1 MDTNETTN
9 TNELVVTIKIPMR
22 FYEDHIERG
31 CEEGTI
37 IKVLASHY
45 IMELTESAYYDLKSD
60 ADSHMD
66 GGESFEFGMQWLVSS
81 ARATYR
87 AICRDVPGG
96 FTENAHLSIEN
107 RKSLNEVRF
116 GQPTTKGN

>member
-1 MDTNETTN
+1 MTTEM
-9 TNELVVTIKIPMR
+9 NELVVTVKIPKR

-37 IKVLASHY
+37 IKVLKNHY
-45 IMELTESAYYDLKSD
+45 IIELTLSAYLDLESD

-81 ARATYR
+81 ARATYN
-87 AICRDVPGG
+87 AIHRDVPGG
-96 FTENAHLSIEN
+96 FAKNAHLSSET
-107 RKSLNEVRF
+107 RTSLNEMRF